1 MGGVGMSTTSVLG
14 GAIRRREDPALIRGR
29 GRYVDDI
36 KLANAAHVAFV
47 RSPYAHA
54 RVNSIDTAEAE
65 KMPGVAAVYTIDDVR
80 HLGPLLAQVAVGK
93 LRPLLADGMVNH
105 VGEAVAMVV
114 ADNRYQAQDAADAVI
129 VDYDPLPAIVDLKE
143 AAADRS
149 KVHDDLDSNVLITW
163 EGGPWGNEEG
173 IAATRQTIADAKKQD
188 DVVVVSQEM
197 INQRLIPTAIEPRAV
212 AVDWNEGYGRFT
224 VYSSTQIPHA
234 LAGAIA
240 KTFGLAT
247 NSVDVTAPEVGGG
260 FGAKLN
266 IYADEILTA
275 FASMQLNRPVKYT
288 ESRRESP
295 NNTIQ
300 GRGWVATAT
309 ITGTKEG
316 EILGFELDG
325 LADMGA
331 YTMNFTVAIPFLGTF
346 VGAGQYKFPTHW
358 KIACVTTHTMTTDAY
373 RGAGRPEAMYYLER
387 IVDAYAREIG
397 MDPAEVRIKNF
408 IPADSFPNATSPI
421 GFTHDTGEYQKNLEA
436 LVATAEY
443 AEMKKERDQA
453 RSQGRHVGL
462 GLASYV
468 EVCGFGPSALAGLGF
483 SWATYGLP
491 AAFSGSGLV
500 RINPDASATVIIGTG
515 PSGQGHQ
522 TAWAQLVSDQLG
534 LDYDKVRVSHGMTT
548 ESPMGIG
555 TFGSRSAA
563 VDGSAAYEA
572 ALKVKAKA
580 AQIAAH
586 ILEASADDIEFG
598 GGAAH
603 VAGSPDKSV
612 TWEEIVTRAYQP
624 HQLPEGMEG
633 GLEAQSVFSPAN
645 ATWPFG
651 AHAALVEVDPETGD
665 TRLLRYV
672 TMDDCGNVI
681 NPMIVNGQLHGGLV
695 QGIAQAMMEDA
706 IYDSEG
712 NLLTGSLVD
721 YPLPTATDVPL
732 FELHRTVTP
741 SNVNPLGVKG
751 VGEAGTIGS
760 AQTIVNAAVDA
771 LYDLGV
777 RHIDMPLRSRRV
789 WQAIQEASNGAR
801 S

>member
-1 MGGVGMSTTSVLG
+1 
-14 GAIRRREDPALIRGR
+14 
-29 GRYVDDI
+29 
-36 KLANAAHVAFV
+36 
-47 RSPYAHA
+47 
-54 RVNSIDTAEAE
+54 
-65 KMPGVAAVYTIDDVR
+65 
-80 HLGPLLAQVAVGK
+80 
-93 LRPLLADGMVNH
+93 
-105 VGEAVAMVV
+105 
-114 ADNRYQAQDAADAVI
+114 
-129 VDYDPLPAIVDLKE
+129 
-143 AAADRS
+143 
-149 KVHDDLDSNVLITW
+149 
-163 EGGPWGNEEG
+163 
-173 IAATRQTIADAKKQD
+173 
-188 DVVVVSQEM
+188 
-197 INQRLIPTAIEPRAV
+197 
-212 AVDWNEGYGRFT
+212 
-224 VYSSTQIPHA
+224 
-234 LAGAIA
+234 
-240 KTFGLAT
+240 
-247 NSVDVTAPEVGGG
+247 
-260 FGAKLN
+260 
-266 IYADEILTA
+266 
-275 FASMQLNRPVKYT
+275 
-288 ESRRESP
+288 
-295 NNTIQ
+295 
-300 GRGWVATAT
+300 
-309 ITGTKEG
+309 
-316 EILGFELDG
+316 
-325 LADMGA
+325 
-331 YTMNFTVAIPFLGTF
+331 
-346 VGAGQYKFPTHW
+346 
-358 KIACVTTHTMTTDAY
+358 
-373 RGAGRPEAMYYLER
+373 
-387 IVDAYAREIG
+387 
-397 MDPAEVRIKNF
+397 
-408 IPADSFPNATSPI
+408 
-421 GFTHDTGEYQKNLEA
+421 
-436 LVATAEY
+436 
-443 AEMKKERDQA
+443 
-453 RSQGRHVGL
+453 
-462 GLASYV
+462 
-468 EVCGFGPSALAGLGF
+468 
-483 SWATYGLP
+483 
-491 AAFSGSGLV
+491 V